1 MSNAIM
7 QHCKFCGL
15 SLLHNTIVIITWWM
29 VCMVV
34 QMPMNKSLLEKESSW

>member
-7 QHCKFCGL
+7 QHYKFCGL